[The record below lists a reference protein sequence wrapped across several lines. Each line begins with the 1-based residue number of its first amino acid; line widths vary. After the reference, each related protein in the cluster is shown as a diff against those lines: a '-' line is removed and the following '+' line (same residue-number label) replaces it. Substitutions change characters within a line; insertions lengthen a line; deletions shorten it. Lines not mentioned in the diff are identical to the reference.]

1 MTIVDLTWR
10 VDLQTADKAK
20 ENLEKAKGG
29 HLGTHFDVMS
39 GRSSECHPSS
49 LEDGRVASDE
59 DEVNK
64 EFPLEYMERDAV
76 VFDVAE
82 CGTERDITL
91 DDIDINEVPEGGF
104 VAFRTGYI
112 EQIGYGTKEYFQHHP
127 ALSMQLIDALL
138 DRHVAIIAVDFAGVR
153 NGKEHTPTDQICAD
167 RGTFIVENVC
177 NLAVVLNGN
186 KSAHFT
192 AGTYPVNFVGMT
204 GLPCRVVA
212 RV

>member
-1 MTIVDLTWR
+1 MKQERIIDLTWR

-29 HLGTHFDVMS
+29 HLGTHFDVM
-39 GRSSECHPSS
+39 
-49 LEDGRVASDE
+49 
-59 DEVNK
+59 NK
-64 EFPLEYMERDAV
+64 EFPLEYMEREAV
-76 VFDVAE
+76 VFDVGE

-104 VAFRTGYI
+104 VAFRTGFI
-112 EQIGYGTKEYFQHHP
+112 EQEGYGTKTYFRDHP
-127 ALSMQLIDALL
+127 QLSMELIGQLLNL
-138 DRHVAIIAVDFAGVR
+138 GVAIIAVDFAGVR
-153 NGKEHTPTDQICAD
+153 RGQEHTPTDQICAD

-177 NLAVVLNGN
+177 NLATILNGQRY
-186 KSAHFT
+186 AHFI

-212 RV
+212 RR

>member
-1 MTIVDLTWR
+1 MKRIIDLTWR

-29 HLGTHFDVMS
+29 HLGTHFDVM
-39 GRSSECHPSS
+39 
-49 LEDGRVASDE
+49 
-59 DEVNK
+59 NK

-82 CGTERDITL
+82 CGIEQDITL

-104 VAFRTGYI
+104 VAFRTGFI
-112 EQIGYGTKEYFQHHP
+112 EQIGYGTKDYFHHHP
-127 ALSMQLIDALL
+127 QLSMQLIEALL

-153 NGKEHTPTDQICAD
+153 NGKEHTPTDQMCAD

-177 NLAVVLNGN
+177 NLAAVLDGQ

>member
-1 MTIVDLTWR
+1 MKIIDQTWR

-29 HLGTHFDVMS
+29 HLCTHFDVM
-39 GRSSECHPSS
+39 
-49 LEDGRVASDE
+49 
-59 DEVNK
+59 NK

-76 VFDVAE
+76 VFDVAD

-104 VAFRTGYI
+104 VAFRTGFI
-112 EQIGYGTKEYFQHHP
+112 EQIGYGTKEYFHHHP
-127 ALSMQLIDALL
+127 ALSMQLIEALL

-177 NLAVVLNGN
+177 NLAAVLDGQ

-192 AGTYPVNFVGMT
+192 TGTYPVNFVGMT